1 MEAAALKEQ
10 LQLFR
15 RNDISPSDIEN
26 PYEVALHMLRHIG
39 STDPVLRD
47 ELIYVTFA
55 TWIAHGVFSADQLR
69 EILHIAIDDEHLFYR
84 LGEDGTDSV
93 FTRTFSVLLIPP
105 ILSIDR
111 QSPFLYKADIDR
123 VQERLVTYLKDEKDI
138 RGYVEDKGWAHAP
151 AHGAD
156 AAEDLAQSSDIDRP
170 GLKELMAALAV
181 KIMESRTVY
190 IYDEDQRIAHAVVT
204 ILHRNML
211 ELNDIAS
218 WIDSL
223 QRSDSRGT
231 KTLQETSQQAMN
243 VRVFLQTLYFM
254 IRTEEAE
261 PFTFVRQEMIKV
273 IDKARL

>member
-1 MEAAALKEQ
+1 MEAVALKEQ

-15 RNDISPSDIEN
+15 RNDTSPSDIEN
-26 PYEVALHMLRHIG
+26 PYEVAWHMLRHIG

-84 LGEDGTDSV
+84 LGEQGTDSV
-93 FTRTFSVLLIPP
+93 FTRTFSVLLLPP

-111 QSPFLYKADIDR
+111 QSPFLNKTDIDR
-123 VQERLVTYLKDEKDI
+123 VQERLVAYLKEEKDI

-156 AAEDLAQSSDIDRP
+156 AAEDLAQSSDIDRS

-181 KIMESRTVY
+181 KIMESSTVY
-190 IYDEDQRIAHAVVT
+190 IYDEDQRIAHAVVA
-204 ILHRNML
+204 ILRRNLL
-211 ELNDIAS
+211 ELSEITS

-223 QRSDSRGT
+223 QRSDSRGIQ
-231 KTLQETSQQAMN
+231 TLQETSQQAMN

-261 PFTFVRQEMIKV
+261 PFTFVRHEMIKV
-273 IDKARL
+273 IEKARL

>member
-1 MEAAALKEQ
+1 MEASALKEQ

-15 RNDISPSDIEN
+15 RVDTSPSDIEN

-55 TWIAHGVFSADQLR
+55 TWIAHGVFSAAQLR

-84 LGEDGTDSV
+84 LGEQGTDTV
-93 FTRTFSVLLIPP
+93 FTRTFSVLLLPP
-105 ILSIDR
+105 ILRMDR
-111 QSPFLYKADIDR
+111 QSSFLNKADIEL
-123 VQERLVTYLKDEKDI
+123 VQGRLVTYFKEEKDI

-156 AAEDLAQSSDIDRP
+156 AAEDLAQSSNIDRS
-170 GLKELMAALAV
+170 GLRQLLAALAV
-181 KIMESRTVY
+181 KITEPSTVY

-204 ILHRNML
+204 ILRRNML
-211 ELNDIAS
+211 ELDDIAS

-223 QRSDSRGT
+223 QRSNSRGT
-231 KTLQETSQQAMN
+231 QTLQETSLQAMN
-243 VRVFLQTLYFM
+243 VRVFLQTLYFI

-261 PFTFVRQEMIKV
+261 PFTFVRHEIIKV
-273 IDKARL
+273 IEKARL

>member
-15 RNDISPSDIEN
+15 RNDTSPSDIEN

-69 EILHIAIDDEHLFYR
+69 DILHIAIDDEHLFYR
-84 LGEDGTDSV
+84 LGEQGTDSV

-111 QSPFLYKADIDR
+111 QSPFLNKTDIER
-123 VQERLVTYLKDEKDI
+123 VQRRLVTYLKEEKDI

-156 AAEDLAQSSDIDRP
+156 AAEDLAQSSDIGRS

-181 KIMESRTVY
+181 KIMASSTVY
-190 IYDEDQRIAHAVVT
+190 IYDEDQRIAHAVVA
-204 ILHRNML
+204 ILRRNLL
-211 ELNDIAS
+211 ELSEITS

-223 QRSDSRGT
+223 QRSDSRESQ
-231 KTLQETSQQAMN
+231 TLQEISQQAMN
-243 VRVFLQTLYFM
+243 VRAFLQTLYFM

-261 PFTFVRQEMIKV
+261 PFTFVRQEIIKV

>member
-1 MEAAALKEQ
+1 MEAVALKEQ

-15 RNDISPSDIEN
+15 RNDTLPSDIEN

-55 TWIAHGVFSADQLR
+55 TWIVHGVFSADQLR

-84 LGEDGTDSV
+84 LGEQGTDSV
-93 FTRTFSVLLIPP
+93 FTRTFSVLLLPP

-111 QSPFLYKADIDR
+111 QSPFLNKTDIDR
-123 VQERLVTYLKDEKDI
+123 VQERLVAYLKEEKDI

-156 AAEDLAQSSDIDRP
+156 AAEDLAQSSDMDRS

-181 KIMESRTVY
+181 KIMESSTVY
-190 IYDEDQRIAHAVVT
+190 IYDEDQRIAHAVVA
-204 ILHRNML
+204 ILRRNLL
-211 ELNDIAS
+211 ELSEITS

-223 QRSDSRGT
+223 QRSDSRGIQ
-231 KTLQETSQQAMN
+231 TLQETSQQAMN

-261 PFTFVRQEMIKV
+261 SFTFVRREMIKV
-273 IDKARL
+273 IEKARL

>member
-15 RNDISPSDIEN
+15 RNDTSPSDIEN

-47 ELIYVTFA
+47 ELIYITFA

-69 EILHIAIDDEHLFYR
+69 DILYIAIDDEHLFYG
-84 LGEDGTDSV
+84 LGEQGTDSV
-93 FTRTFSVLLIPP
+93 FTRTFSVLLLPP

-111 QSPFLYKADIDR
+111 QSPFLNKVDIDR

-156 AAEDLAQSSDIDRP
+156 AAEDLAQSSDIDRS
-170 GLKELMAALAV
+170 GLRQLLVALAV
-181 KIMESRTVY
+181 KIKEPSIVY

-204 ILHRNML
+204 ILRRNLL
-211 ELNDIAS
+211 ELSEITS

-223 QRSDSRGT
+223 QRSDSRET
-231 KTLQETSQQAMN
+231 QTLQEISQQAMN
-243 VRVFLQTLYFM
+243 VRAFLQTLYFM

-261 PFTFVRQEMIKV
+261 PFTFVRQEIIKV

>member
-1 MEAAALKEQ
+1 MEASALKEQ
-10 LQLFR
+10 LLLFR
-15 RNDISPSDIEN
+15 GDDTLPSDVEN

-55 TWIAHGVFSADQLR
+55 TWIAHGVFSAAQLR
-69 EILHIAIDDEHLFYR
+69 EILYIAIDDEHLFYR
-84 LGEDGTDSV
+84 LGEQRTDSV

-111 QSPFLYKADIDR
+111 QSPFLNKTDIER
-123 VQERLVTYLKDEKDI
+123 VQERLITYLKEEKDI

-156 AAEDLAQSSDIDRP
+156 AAEDLAQSSNIDRS
-170 GLKELMAALAV
+170 GLRQLLVALAV
-181 KIMESRTVY
+181 KITEPSTVY

-204 ILHRNML
+204 ILRRNML
-211 ELNDIAS
+211 ELHDIAS
-218 WIDSL
+218 WLDAL
-223 QRSDSRGT
+223 QRSNTRGT
-231 KTLQETSQQAMN
+231 QTLQETSQQAMN

-261 PFTFVRQEMIKV
+261 PFTFVRREIIKV
-273 IDKARL
+273 IDKVRL